1 MGVFTALL
9 DTNVLWPSLLRD
21 FLLSLA
27 VEGLYR
33 PVWSEAILE
42 ELHDCE
48 VTKLTRRGVERSEA
62 RARAVQ
68 LIEQMRTHFDDAVV
82 TGWEGLDGT
91 YGLPDPDDEH
101 VLAAAVLGG
110 AGAIVTWNTKD
121 FPDACLPVGIRAFR
135 PPEGRRRRPCRGLA
149 PAPPVPTGIQQDLGA
164 IWRSSSDAVQRS
176 RGPHR
181 CDGQG
186 HDPITQRYDGR
197 ACVEDD
203 AEPELVF

>member
-42 ELHDCE
+42 ELEDCE
-48 VTKLTRRGVERSEA
+48 VTKLTRRGVEPAEA
-62 RARAVQ
+62 RARAAH
-68 LIEQMRTHFDDAVV
+68 LIEQMRTHFDDALVI
-82 TGWEGLDGT
+82 GWEGLDGT

-110 AGAIVTWNTKD
+110 AGVIVTWNTKD
-121 FPDACLPVGIRAFR
+121 FPDACLPVGIRALR
-135 PPEGRRRRPCRGLA
+135 PPTFLYDTVSLDPR
-149 PAPPVPTGIQQDLGA
+149 GA
-164 IWRSSSDAVQRS
+164 IRAVDEIAARSGVHGRPRTREELFDMLADRYRLHDVVACLRDA
-176 RGPHR
+176 G
-181 CDGQG
+181 
-186 HDPITQRYDGR
+186 
-197 ACVEDD
+197 
-203 AEPELVF
+203 

>member
-48 VTKLTRRGVERSEA
+48 VTKLTRRGVEPAEA
-62 RARAVQ
+62 RARAAQ

-82 TGWEGLDGT
+82 AGWEGLDGT

-121 FPDACLPVGIRAFR
+121 FPDACLPVGIRALR
-135 PPEGRRRRPCRGLA
+135 PPTFLYDTVSLDPRSAVRAVEEIAARSGAHGPPRTRDQLLDMLA
-149 PAPPVPTGIQQDLGA
+149 ARYRLDDVVACL
-164 IWRSSSDAVQRS
+164 RDA
-176 RGPHR
+176 G
-181 CDGQG
+181 
-186 HDPITQRYDGR
+186 
-197 ACVEDD
+197 
-203 AEPELVF
+203 

>member
-68 LIEQMRTHFDDAVV
+68 LIEQMRTLFDDAVV
-82 TGWEGLDGT
+82 TGWEGLDGA

-101 VLAAAVLGG
+101 VLVVGIGQAVGAVQSFPSGDHGVVEERAHLFDQLYGSG
-110 AGAIVTWNTKD
+110 AGLRAL
-121 FPDACLPVGIRAFR
+121 DAATGQLRD
-135 PPEGRRRRPCRGLA
+135 LA
-149 PAPPVPTGIQQDLGA
+149 V
-164 IWRSSSDAVQRS
+164 V
-176 RGPHR
+176 
-181 CDGQG
+181 
-186 HDPITQRYDGR
+186 
-197 ACVEDD
+197 
-203 AEPELVF
+203 